1 MFLSKPKH
9 RISSPPQIISPW
21 FKIVLH
27 QVSHVS
33 SPLASSTRKK
43 IDGGGRMGGLF
54 ESALPSSCLIQ
65 HVWDAL
71 SFHRTRNEWRRSVN
85 VVLVPLLRQP
95 FSPLLARRFL
105 LVRESLKVSRGS
117 VSHVAPCFTLPFTT
131 PYSRVIASE
140 NSNAL
145 LTRSLLNDS
154 GCLLVY

>member
-1 MFLSKPKH
+1 MFLSKPEH

-43 IDGGGRMGGLF
+43 IDGGENGR
-54 ESALPSSCLIQ
+54 ALWKRVTFFLPYSTCLRR
-65 HVWDAL
+65 VKF
-71 SFHRTRNEWRRSVN
+71 SPYTEWRRSVN

-95 FSPLLARRFL
+95 FSPLLTRRFL

>member
-1 MFLSKPKH
+1 MFLSKPEH

-33 SPLASSTRKK
+33 ATRLVDKK
-43 IDGGGRMGGLF
+43 KNRWGGRMGGLF

-95 FSPLLARRFL
+95 FSPLLTRRFL